1 MAETDQDGLKAL
13 PEWRYDESIPVAR
26 DFTSAEEVQAYDGFH
41 RRFRDVEADTARA
54 VELLAPRPGD
64 VVADFGC
71 GTGRLVRRLAPL
83 CATVHAIDLSG
94 AMLDFAA
101 RLAREEGLANIEFH
115 HATFLT
121 YEHGGAPLDAA
132 HSALALHHLP
142 DFWKQVALR
151 RIHAA
156 LRPGGR
162 FVLTDISW
170 PDERPLEAI
179 DAWLDALSARDPE
192 IGRALAETPRRE
204 FATTAWILRAILERA
219 GFAVERVIEGAGRVI
234 HTFVCRAWGVASG

>member
-1 MAETDQDGLKAL
+1 MGGTDQDGLTAL
-13 PEWRYDESIPVAR
+13 PKWRYDESIPVAR
-26 DFTSAEEVQAYDGFH
+26 DFTSPEEVLAYDGFH

-54 VELLAPRPGD
+54 VELLAPRAGD

-83 CATVHAIDLSG
+83 CGTVHAIDLSA

-101 RLAREEGLANIEFH
+101 SQAREEGLGNIEFH

-121 YEHGGAPLDAA
+121 YEHRGAPLDAA

-142 DFWKQVALR
+142 DFWKQIAMG
-151 RIHAA
+151 RIHAM

-162 FVLTDISW
+162 FVLTDVSW

-179 DAWLDALSARDPE
+179 GAWLEDFQARDAE
-192 IGRALAETPRRE
+192 IGKALEETPRRE
-204 FATTAWILRAILERA
+204 FATTAWILRAILERT
-219 GFAVERVIEGAGRVI
+219 GFTVDQVLEGPARVM
-234 HTFVCRAWGVASG
+234 HTFVCRA